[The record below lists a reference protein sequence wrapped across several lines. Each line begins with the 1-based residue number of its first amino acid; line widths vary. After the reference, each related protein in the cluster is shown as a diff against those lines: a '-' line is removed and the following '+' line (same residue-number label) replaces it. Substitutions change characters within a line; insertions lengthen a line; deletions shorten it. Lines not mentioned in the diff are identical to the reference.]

1 MEGLY
6 RVDEA
11 ALNALPD
18 ETLLTLR
25 KTGALPLAYAQA
37 LLDEAVTLFFNGEPD
52 TSKLILRDL
61 VNATCCC

>member
-1 MEGLY
+1 M
-6 RVDEA
+6 RS
-11 ALNALPD
+11 
-18 ETLLTLR
+18 LTLP
-25 KTGALPLAYAQA
+25 LPQA